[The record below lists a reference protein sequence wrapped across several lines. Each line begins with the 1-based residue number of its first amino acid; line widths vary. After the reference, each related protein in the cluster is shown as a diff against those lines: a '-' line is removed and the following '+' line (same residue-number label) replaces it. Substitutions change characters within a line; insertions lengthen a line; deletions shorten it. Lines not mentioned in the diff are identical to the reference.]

1 MQDWTSQ
8 RSVREEI
15 QTYETLSFPVVLY
28 VIAINRGGRKEGGGR
43 ERRKVMK
50 TEGGLV
56 ENRGRRTRE
65 NNKVEGDYD
74 QNTSCRCMRIA

>member
-15 QTYETLSFPVVLY
+15 QAYETLSFPAVLY
-28 VIAINRGGRKEGGGR
+28 AIAINRGGRKGGGGR

-74 QNTSCRCMRIA
+74 QNTSCRCMKIA